1 LEPLPLRANHQSP
14 SNIKAVREAFPLDDV
29 SFVVLPFADKM
40 HFAFLKSGV
49 LIALIA
55 HSLIGISLVWDKVL
69 LRRPETKNL
78 VNYVFW
84 LGAISIFGLAL
95 LPFGFKMPPTSVA
108 LLGFAAGVIHLAAV
122 YFYYDALKRGE
133 ASESLAAIGGFSP
146 VATAVIAFL
155 LLRQPFAGGK
165 VVAFALLT
173 AGGFL
178 MFLSEQMKFRRMIL
192 PMVLSSGLF
201 GLVNVLQRIV
211 FRDTNFVSGY
221 VFFTIGTCVAALL
234 LLIPPGW
241 RLQIFKHSEEADPRS
256 RFWYFVN
263 RFIDGVG
270 SFLIFY
276 AISLTHPAIVDAISG
291 VRFVIIF
298 VGALLLTRFRP
309 KWLTEDFSGR
319 TLIIKVV
326 ATAVIVAGMMWLA
339 THGGHEEA
347 EATTA
352 SLHRATS
359 EICKI
364 CDPEPLWA
372 KDLRKI
378 LGPSV
383 PHRAFS
389 AGIW

>member
-1 LEPLPLRANHQSP
+1 
-14 SNIKAVREAFPLDDV
+14 
-29 SFVVLPFADKM
+29 M

-55 HSLIGISLVWDKVL
+55 HTLIGISLVWDKVL
-69 LRRPETKNL
+69 LKQPETKNL

-84 LGAISIFGLAL
+84 LGAISVFGLAL
-95 LPFGFKMPPTSVA
+95 LPFGFRMPRMSVA
-108 LLGFAAGVIHLAAV
+108 LLGFGAGVIHLAAV

-146 VATAVIAFL
+146 VATAVIAFF

-178 MFLSEQMKFRRMIL
+178 MFLSEEMEFRRMAVPMIL
-192 PMVLSSGLF
+192 ASGLF
-201 GLVNVLQRIV
+201 GLVNVLQRMV
-211 FRDTNFVSGY
+211 FKETNFVSGY
-221 VFFTIGTCVAALL
+221 VFFTIGTCVGALL
-234 LLIPPGW
+234 LLIPPRW
-241 RLQIFKHSEEADPRS
+241 RRQIFKHSEEADPRS

-298 VGALLLTRFRP
+298 LGALLLTRFRP
-309 KWLTEDFSGR
+309 NWLSEDFSGR
-319 TLIIKVV
+319 TLVIKLT
-326 ATAVIVAGMMWLA
+326 ATAVIVTGMIWLA

-347 EATTA
+347 GAATA
-352 SLHRATS
+352 SLQPGTRTVCH
-359 EICKI
+359 
-364 CDPEPLWA
+364 PEPLLA
-372 KDLRKI
+372 KDLRKT
-378 LGPSV
+378 LGPSI
-383 PHRAFS
+383 HIRGFQRRF
-389 AGIW
+389 